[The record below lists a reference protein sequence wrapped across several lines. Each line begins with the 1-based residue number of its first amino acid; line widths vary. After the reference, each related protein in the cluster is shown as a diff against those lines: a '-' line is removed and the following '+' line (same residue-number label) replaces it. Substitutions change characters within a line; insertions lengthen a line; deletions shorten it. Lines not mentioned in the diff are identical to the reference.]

1 MGIVSSPLLDLKSI
15 IQGNNEE
22 KCKLSESLWN
32 KVLEAQAKRRSSS
45 WQVRK
50 RRITWKNGHIKSKKP
65 ISRRILMKKRAR
77 LEGSRRPATVIE
89 KKVKTLKKLIPNSK
103 PLGLDGL
110 FRETADYIL
119 ALQMRVKVM
128 QIMVNVLTGSEE

>member
-15 IQGNNEE
+15 IQGNDKE
-22 KCKLSESLWN
+22 KCKLSESLRN
-32 KVLEAQAKRRSSS
+32 KVLEAQAKRGSSS

-50 RRITWKNGHIKSKKP
+50 KRVTRKNGHIKT
-65 ISRRILMKKRAR
+65 RRILMKKRAR
-77 LEGSRRPATVIE
+77 LEGSRRPTTVIE
-89 KKVKTLKKLIPNSK
+89 KKVKTLKKLIPNGE

>member
-15 IQGNNEE
+15 IQGNDKE
-22 KCKLSESLWN
+22 KCKLSESLRN
-32 KVLEAQAKRRSSS
+32 KVLEAQAKRGSSS
-45 WQVRK
+45 WQVMRK
-50 RRITWKNGHIKSKKP
+50 KRVTRKNGHIKT
-65 ISRRILMKKRAR
+65 RRILMKKRAR
-77 LEGSRRPATVIE
+77 LEGSRIPATVIE
-89 KKVKTLKKLIPNSK
+89 KKVKTLKKLIPNGE